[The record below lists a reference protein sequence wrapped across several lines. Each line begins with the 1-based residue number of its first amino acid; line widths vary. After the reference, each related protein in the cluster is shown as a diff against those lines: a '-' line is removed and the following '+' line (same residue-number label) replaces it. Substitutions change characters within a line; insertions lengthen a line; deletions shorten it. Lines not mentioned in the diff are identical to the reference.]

1 MGVWIK
7 RLQLRE
13 LRFLGL
19 IAITVLLM
27 ALHLSSGLHLA
38 DQEGSGWRK
47 IDLEALQRRIETG
60 ELREREADWY
70 HPATPGE
77 IRPQR
82 GGP

>member
-19 IAITVLLM
+19 IAITASLM
-27 ALHLSSGLHLA
+27 ALHLGSSLRLA

-60 ELREREADWY
+60 ELRGREADWY
-70 HPATPGE
+70 HPARPEE

-82 GGP
+82 GAP

>member
-7 RLQLRE
+7 RLQFRE

-19 IAITVLLM
+19 IAITVLLI

-77 IRPQR
+77 VRPQR